1 MKRRTL
7 LKTWSLSALALIQP
21 AHAATKTIVSS
32 CTAPTGTA
40 TPFYRASELVLG
52 GLQSHWLPRAHGFAQ
67 TASALHQTLQSTT
80 ADVPAQRAA
89 WVRCMLAWEQ
99 LAAVPAGAL
108 LERRSVRTLDFW
120 PTRTAQVQALAQLAK
135 DASPEALAT
144 RVRAA
149 GVGAKGLPALEWLL
163 FWARETEPGAQAL
176 AAAISSEVSAEAG
189 TLLLAYQT
197 AAQALDSDSVDEA
210 QAWTDYGEFFTQCMG
225 SLDQLRLKK
234 MRANT
239 RGKDS
244 AIWVRGLSGQTHAA
258 WQAQW
263 ESIAN
268 FLAGD
273 SAGNCAP
280 SNDAVARS
288 FTDLLRS
295 RGHLAPATQ
304 LAQQLATTGRA
315 VHAARPQAPSS
326 VLRAQH
332 SITALHALA
341 SDMGARLFDF
351 SQGFTDADGD

>member
-7 LKTWSLSALALIQP
+7 LKTWSLSALALIQT
-21 AHAATKTIVSS
+21 AHAATKTIASS
-32 CTAPTGTA
+32 CAAPTGTA
-40 TPFYRASELVLG
+40 TPFYRASELAMG
-52 GLQSHWLPRAHGFAQ
+52 GLQSHWLPRAHAFAQ
-67 TASALHQTLQSTT
+67 TASALQQTLQTT
-80 ADVPAQRAA
+80 PADLPAQRAA

-120 PTRTAQVQALAQLAK
+120 PTRTAQVQALAQVAK
-135 DASPEALAT
+135 DASAEVLAA

-163 FWARETEPGAQAL
+163 WPQATQPGAQAL

-189 TLLLAYQT
+189 TLLQAYQT
-197 AAQALDSDSVDEA
+197 ATQAPDSGSVDEA
-210 QAWTDYGEFFTQCMG
+210 QAWTDYGEWFTQCMG

-234 MRANT
+234 MRVNT

-244 AIWVRGLSGQTHAA
+244 TIWVRGLSGQTAAA

-273 SAGNCAP
+273 PAGNCAP
-280 SNDAVARS
+280 SNDAAARC

-304 LAQQLATTGRA
+304 LAQQLATTRLA

-326 VLRAQH
+326 VLRAQN
-332 SITALHALA
+332 SIAALHTLA

>member
-21 AHAATKTIVSS
+21 AHAATKTIASS
-32 CTAPTGTA
+32 CAAPVEVA

-52 GLQSHWLPRAHGFAQ
+52 GLQSHWLPRAQGFAQ
-67 TASALHQTLQSTT
+67 TASALQQTLQTT
-80 ADVPAQRAA
+80 PADVPAQRAA

-120 PTRTAQVQALAQLAK
+120 PTRTAQVQGLAQFAK
-135 DASPEALAT
+135 DASAEALGA
-144 RVRAA
+144 RVGAA

-163 FWARETEPGAQAL
+163 WAQASQPGAQAL
-176 AAAISSEVSAEAG
+176 AAAISNEVSAEAG
-189 TLLLAYQT
+189 TLLLTYQT
-197 AAQALDSDSVDEA
+197 AAQVPDSDSVDEA

-234 MRANT
+234 MRVNT

-244 AIWVRGLSGQTHAA
+244 AIWVRGLSGQTAAA

-263 ESIAN
+263 ESIAH

-273 SAGNCAP
+273 SAGNCGAT
-280 SNDAVARS
+280 NDAVARS

-304 LAQQLATTGRA
+304 LAQQLATTRRA
-315 VHAARPQAPSS
+315 VHAARPQTASS

-332 SITALHALA
+332 SIAALHTLA